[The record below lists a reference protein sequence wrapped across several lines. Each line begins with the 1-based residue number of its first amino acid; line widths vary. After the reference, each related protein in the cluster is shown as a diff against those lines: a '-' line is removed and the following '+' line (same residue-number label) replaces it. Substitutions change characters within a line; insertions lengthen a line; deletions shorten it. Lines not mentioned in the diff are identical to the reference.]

1 MFVHQFLVIVMSLN
15 FIMIEEGV
23 PVLPM
28 ADMGGFL
35 QRVSESEGGILL
47 SLPAGVH
54 PALELET
61 RQQKFWPLYLSKSL
75 NSLVKYDVHRVVILH
90 KC

>member
-35 QRVSESEGGILL
+35 QRVNESEGGILL

-75 NSLVKYDVHRVVILH
+75 NSLVKYKVHRVVVLH